1 MVSGSNRMDFVYQLH
16 NAILFVAYKE
26 ESNLTSVDLFSN
38 ICMFGHV
45 TIKKCFK
52 WLMTVDLKSN
62 ISMLLK
68 HITG

>member
-1 MVSGSNRMDFVYQLH
+1 MVSGSNRMDFVY

-26 ESNLTSVDLFSN
+26 KSNLNSVDLFSN
-38 ICMFGHV
+38 ICMFGYV
-45 TIKKCFK
+45 MINKCFK
-52 WLMTVDLKSN
+52 WLMTVDLISN